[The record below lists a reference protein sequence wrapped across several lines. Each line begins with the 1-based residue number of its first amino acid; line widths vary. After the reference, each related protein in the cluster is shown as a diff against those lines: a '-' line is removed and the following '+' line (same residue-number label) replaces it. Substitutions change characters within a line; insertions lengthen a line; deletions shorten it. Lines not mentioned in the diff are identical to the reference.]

1 MVVKTIGGT
10 PPPSAPT
17 CDFPVA
23 VKPKTPGQW
32 GVLFLALLAALAVAA
47 FTQQAAAARVGG
59 FIAWLWVSV
68 MSVVLQMIG
77 ALFGAH

>member
-1 MVVKTIGGT
+1 M
-10 PPPSAPT
+10 ALN
-17 CDFPVA
+17 
-23 VKPKTPGQW
+23 PKTRGQW
-32 GVLFLALLAALAVAA
+32 GVLLLAVLAALAVAA